1 MTALF
6 VLWICLTKR
15 RGATASLGSIFA
27 MGRYAVIKLQ
37 PTSSSTSESADSWS
51 THAPRNSVCWKVLLS
66 SVSIL

>member
-51 THAPRNSVCWKVLLS
+51 TYAPRNVRGWKVLLS
-66 SVSIL
+66 LFLIL